1 MRLAWANIMMHSQ
14 KGGGGRK
21 GVKKKKELFSFL
33 LALQMLLLLVWK
45 VTEFADITC
54 VTYLTFY

>member
-21 GVKKKKELFSFL
+21 GVKKKELFSFL